1 MNKNILVLSII
12 VGVAFVSNALGQNCI
27 PVGGVNPFT
36 HTQNFDGFGNSPA
49 PQNGDATNVFIYSAS
64 GPRRV
69 LGRFNNAISD
79 AGGTVN
85 VPGWA
90 LFEEGTS
97 ASSVS
102 GRYNVGDGSAN
113 GGNTYSFAN
122 TVTPTDRALGSLT
135 DDTES
140 FNILGGCFVNTHTS
154 AIARVRIGYTG
165 EMYRRGATGTGV
177 DALSFEYGV
186 NATDIYTGTFTPYAP
201 LSFITPNTAGT
212 VGARDGNNPAYR
224 TVFPLNTINV
234 LVMPGDRFYIR
245 WLDLNIA
252 GADDGLAIDDLTIQF
267 LTVSA
272 APASVAGRVV
282 DASGRG
288 LGNTFVTLID
298 ENGQT
303 RTTPT
308 NHFGYYRFSNV
319 NSGGSVVMSVRGKRH
334 RFRDS
339 SRFINVNGDLA
350 NVDFVAD

>member
-1 MNKNILVLSII
+1 MSKTFLALCVII
-12 VGVAFVSNALGQNCI
+12 GVAFVGNVIGQNCVSI
-27 PVGGVNPFT
+27 GGVNPFT
-36 HTQNFDGFGNSPA
+36 YSQNFDGFGSSPA
-49 PQNGDATNVFIYSAS
+49 SQNGDATNIFIYSAS

-69 LGRFNNAISD
+69 LGRFNNATSD
-79 AGGTVN
+79 AGGIVN

-102 GRYNVGDGSAN
+102 GRYNVGDGSSN

-140 FNILGGCFVNTHTS
+140 FNILGGCFVNTYTS

-165 EMYRRGATGTGV
+165 EMYRRGAAGTGT

-201 LSFITPNTAGT
+201 LNFITPNTAGT
-212 VGARDGNNPAYR
+212 AGARDGNNTAYR

-234 LVMPGDRFYIR
+234 LLLPGDKFYVR
-245 WLDLNIA
+245 WRDQNIV
-252 GADDGLAIDDLTIQF
+252 GADDGLAIDDFTIQF
-267 LTVSA
+267 ITISA
-272 APASVAGRVV
+272 ASVSIAGRVS

-288 LGNTFVTLID
+288 LGNMFVTLTA
-298 ENGQT
+298 ENDQN

-319 NSGGSVVMSVRGKRH
+319 NAGGSVVMSVRGKGH
-334 RFRDS
+334 TFRNQ
-339 SRFINVNGDLA
+339 SRFVNVDGDLA